1 MRYVKL
7 AGATGSGGRQE
18 ENLMQPDMSFGARLR
33 YHRERAGKTRA
44 VLGGLVGRSEEW
56 VKAAETGRLL
66 TPRLPMLLR
75 LADVLGITDLAQLTG
90 DQSIPVASVSK
101 ATHDAAGDLA
111 TAMINATRTPAAEQP
126 SLPALTAQVDQA
138 WTLWHR
144 SNAHRTAV
152 ATVLPNLLTDAHAAT
167 RSLTG
172 GPRRAALAEQARV
185 YHLAQNFFAFQPA
198 EQLVW
203 LAADRAM
210 IAATDADEPAAIAAA
225 AWYYAH
231 VYRAS
236 AQLDAAEDVLA
247 AAASLL
253 DPNAG
258 GEQLARWGQ
267 LQLGLALTHAKAGHA
282 GQAWRHFDLAGDAAD
297 RHGGTHP
304 WLMFGRPAVDAYAV
318 TIDTDL
324 FRPGEAAR
332 RVERYDPAT
341 LPSRT
346 RRAVYLIEAARAHS
360 LRKNN
365 LAVVHLLGNAL
376 REASDTVRY
385 NTFARTT
392 AAELAEHGGAV
403 RTDARQLAAAIGLSN

>member
-1 MRYVKL
+1 MRP
-7 AGATGSGGRQE
+7 E
-18 ENLMQPDMSFGARLR
+18 MSFGARLR

-56 VKAAETGRLL
+56 VKAVETERLL

-90 DQSIPVASVSK
+90 NQSIPVASISK
-101 ATHDAAGDLA
+101 GTHDAAGAVA
-111 TAMINATRTPAAEQP
+111 TAMINATHTPTAEQP
-126 SLPALTAQVDQA
+126 SLAALTARVDQA

-144 SNAHRTAV
+144 SDAHRSVV
-152 ATVLPNLLTDAHAAT
+152 ATVLPDLLTDAHAVT
-167 RSLTG
+167 RALTDG
-172 GPRRAALAEQARV
+172 HRRAALAEQARV
-185 YHLAQNFFAFQPA
+185 YHLAQLFFSFQPA

-210 IAATDADEPAAIAAA
+210 TAATDADDPAAIAAA

-231 VYRAS
+231 VYRTS
-236 AQLDAAEDVLA
+236 AQLDAAEDALA
-247 AAASLL
+247 SAASLL
-253 DPNAG
+253 NPDAC
-258 GEQLARWGQ
+258 GEHLARWGQ
-267 LQLGLALTHAKAGHA
+267 LQLGLALTHAKAGRA
-282 GQAWRHFDLAGDAAD
+282 GQAWRHLDLAGNAAD

-318 TIDTDL
+318 SIDTDL
-324 FRPGEAAR
+324 FRPGEATC
-332 RVERYDPAT
+332 RVERYDPAA

-346 RRAVYLIEAARAHS
+346 RRAAYLIAAARAHS

-376 REASDTVRY
+376 REATETVRY
-385 NTFARTT
+385 DTFARTT
-392 AAELAEHGGAV
+392 TLELAEHGGAV
-403 RTDARQLAAAIGLSN
+403 RADARQLAAAIGLAS